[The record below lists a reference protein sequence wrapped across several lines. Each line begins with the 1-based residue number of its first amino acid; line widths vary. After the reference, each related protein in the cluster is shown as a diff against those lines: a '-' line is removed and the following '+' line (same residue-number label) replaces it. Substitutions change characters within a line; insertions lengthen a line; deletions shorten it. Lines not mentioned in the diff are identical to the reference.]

1 MCVLLFG
8 AQLDKLIVGG
18 VYNSLQC
25 SGLVD
30 AAGSQLQK
38 KEKDMNTHT
47 QSNSI
52 CSLNDVALF

>member
-1 MCVLLFG
+1 MEMMWEKCVFYCFG
-8 AQLDKLIVGG
+8 AQLDKLIVGC

-47 QSNSI
+47 Q
-52 CSLNDVALF
+52 